1 MIDFGRL
8 LPALTDRGL
17 ETWAGTL
24 PSQIA
29 HRLEAGAHGD
39 FDRWTATLEAL
50 PSPLITSIRLD
61 CDAITAESKVDSE
74 VRDRI
79 QTALLGLHPW
89 RKGPFA
95 LHGVHVDAEW
105 RSNWKWQRVAPHLSP
120 LNDRAVLDIGC
131 GNGYYLW
138 RMLGAGAKFVL
149 GIDPTQLFLAQF
161 TAVSRLLG
169 KTLAAH
175 LLPLGIEDL
184 PPGLAAFDTVFSMGV
199 LYHRRSPIDHL
210 LMLRDLLRPGGE
222 LVLETLVIDRGN
234 GNVLVPSGRYAKMRN
249 VWFLP
254 SVTELENWLRRV
266 GFRVVRTVDVTA
278 TTIEEQRTTR
288 WMRFESLR
296 DFLDPTDTSR
306 TIEGYPRPVR
316 AIVLASAS

>member
-1 MIDFGRL
+1 
-8 LPALTDRGL
+8 
-17 ETWAGTL
+17 
-24 PSQIA
+24 
-29 HRLEAGAHGD
+29 
-39 FDRWTATLEAL
+39 
-50 PSPLITSIRLD
+50 
-61 CDAITAESKVDSE
+61 
-74 VRDRI
+74 
-79 QTALLGLHPW
+79 
-89 RKGPFA
+89 
-95 LHGVHVDAEW
+95 
-105 RSNWKWQRVAPHLSP
+105 
-120 LNDRAVLDIGC
+120 
-131 GNGYYLW
+131 
-138 RMLGAGAKFVL
+138 
-149 GIDPTQLFLAQF
+149 
-161 TAVSRLLG
+161 
-169 KTLAAH
+169 
-175 LLPLGIEDL
+175 
-184 PPGLAAFDTVFSMGV
+184 MGV